1 MCVNLGTER
10 TSLKYLPH
18 QSLDPNQHWRETRTA
33 LHYAR
38 AAQTVGLWETEKLLC
53 QKYLHRD
60 EPLLELG
67 CGGGRIALGLW
78 KEGWRQVSPTDIS
91 PAMTELAD
99 AVFAEAGCPFRA
111 QLADAGNLPFDAESF
126 AGAIFGFN
134 GLMCIPGRANRVMA
148 LAEIHRVVRPGGKFL
163 LTAHDREKGAS
174 RDRWEKEVAPPGGE
188 LGDRWHGSD
197 SGPVFLHAGTEE
209 ETTAELR
216 EAGWKVLFTALRSAI
231 AEEPAAVHEFSDE
244 TRWFVSQRD

>member
-1 MCVNLGTER
+1 
-10 TSLKYLPH
+10 
-18 QSLDPNQHWRETRTA
+18 
-33 LHYAR
+33 
-38 AAQTVGLWETEKLLC
+38 
-53 QKYLHRD
+53 
-60 EPLLELG
+60 
-67 CGGGRIALGLW
+67 
-78 KEGWRQVSPTDIS
+78 
-91 PAMTELAD
+91 MTELAD

-111 QLADAGNLPFDAESF
+111 QLADAGNLPFAAESF

-134 GLMCIPGRANRVMA
+134 GLMCIPGRANRVKA
-148 LAEIHRVVRPGGKFL
+148 LAEIHRVVRPGGKLL

-197 SGPVFLHAGTEE
+197 SGPVFLPAGTEE

-216 EAGWKVLFTALRSAI
+216 EAGWGVLFTALRSAI